1 MRRLDLRRFIQRP
14 HSTGAC
20 CRGMRCH
27 ASVHKYVLA
36 SMCDKSDRMSSK
48 FLDETRCHSICR
60 IMIGRVGPIQW
71 CNVVLRQE
79 YSRFF
84 AIQFRIVFAFLSS
97 RILFTSFISAFLKQ
111 DVYTELTYFEFCV
124 L

>member
-1 MRRLDLRRFIQRP
+1 MCEAAMRRLDLRRFIQRP

-60 IMIGRVGPIQW
+60 IMIGRVGPIQ
-71 CNVVLRQE
+71 CGCDCFTRDFLFSGATVTCLDNALNLRQLH
-79 YSRFF
+79 
-84 AIQFRIVFAFLSS
+84 LSTHLGS
-97 RILFTSFISAFLKQ
+97 SC
-111 DVYTELTYFEFCV
+111 FEV
-124 L
+124 GALQ